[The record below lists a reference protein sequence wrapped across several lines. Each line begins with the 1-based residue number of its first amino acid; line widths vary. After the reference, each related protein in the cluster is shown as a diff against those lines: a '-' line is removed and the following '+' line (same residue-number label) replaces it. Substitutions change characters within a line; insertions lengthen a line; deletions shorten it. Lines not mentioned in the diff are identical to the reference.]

1 MSVRTL
7 VISVMIGAALLA
19 LLEITA
25 VEPRG
30 TTMKSNL
37 TTQSMPALSDA
48 EKRVIVDKG
57 TERPFTGKYWNH
69 FEKGVYVCR
78 QCGAALYS
86 SEGKFQSECG
96 WPSFDQEIPGAVKH
110 QGDADGRRTEILC
123 ANCGG
128 HLGHVFTGEHLTPK
142 DVRHCVNSVSIV
154 FQPAAAAASQK
165 TTQPA
170 TQEAIFAGGC
180 FWGVDHYF
188 RQAPGVI
195 SVTSGYSGG
204 TVAKPT
210 YHQVC
215 TGATGHA
222 ESVRVVFDP
231 SKVTYEAL
239 AKLFFE
245 IHNPE
250 QLNRQGPDVGT
261 QYRSAIFYATPE
273 QKATAEKL
281 IAQLRANGYKV
292 VTELT
297 PATDFYPAEDYH
309 QDYIT
314 KHPERSCH
322 ARAERFEKKK

>member
-1 MSVRTL
+1 
-7 VISVMIGAALLA
+7 
-19 LLEITA
+19 
-25 VEPRG
+25 
-30 TTMKSNL
+30 MKSNL